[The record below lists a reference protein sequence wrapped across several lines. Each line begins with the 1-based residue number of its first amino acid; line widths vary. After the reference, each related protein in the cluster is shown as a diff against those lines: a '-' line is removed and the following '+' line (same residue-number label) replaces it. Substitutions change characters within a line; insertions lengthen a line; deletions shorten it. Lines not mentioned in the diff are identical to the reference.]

1 LSRGVA
7 GNAVPPPGNAFPS
20 PFGIRPI
27 GYRRAPGLAVT
38 GRLDTPVRPRS
49 SSAHPT
55 VQRGSGNKEAIPL
68 TELSASADHSQ
79 SSDQQVC
86 FPFSLFII
94 FQLLRFFRRNLHLS
108 AKQQI
113 CRFICESLNRMKLYN
128 QLNEIAW

>member
-1 LSRGVA
+1 MSRGVA

-38 GRLDTPVRPRS
+38 GRSDTPVSRSSVRPRS

-86 FPFSLFII
+86 FTFSLFYYFAII
-94 FQLLRFFRRNLHLS
+94 TFFFVGIF
-108 AKQQI
+108 I
-113 CRFICESLNRMKLYN
+113 CRPSSKSVGLYVN
-128 QLNEIAW
+128 L